1 MDKPQILRS
10 AVRLPFRFAVG
21 AAASRFYRALRDE
34 KTLYGTRCD
43 GCGKVSVPAR
53 SFCSLCRRAPA
64 QWVALPDHGILVGW
78 CDSPTP
84 AGFLTALIQL
94 QGADTLLLHRVPK
107 ATPLRQGLAVK
118 ARWAES
124 RSGAITDI
132 EFFQPVGGEVDP

>member
-1 MDKPQILRS
+1 MNKEQILRS

-53 SFCSLCRRAPA
+53 SFCGHCRRKPA
-64 QWVALPDHGILVGW
+64 QWVALPDYGTLVGW
-78 CDSPTP
+78 CDTPTP

-94 QGADTLLLHRVPK
+94 QGADNLLMHRVPK
-107 ATPLRQGLAVK
+107 GIPLRQGMAVR
-118 ARWAES
+118 ARWRES
-124 RSGAITDI
+124 RNGAITDI
-132 EFFQPVGGEVDP
+132 KCFEPDLGEKT

>member
-1 MDKPQILRS
+1 MDKLQILRS

-34 KTLYGTRCD
+34 KTLYGTRCG

-53 SFCSLCRRAPA
+53 SFCSHCRQAPA
-64 QWVALPDHGILVGW
+64 QWIALPDHGILVGW
-78 CDSPTP
+78 CDSPTQ
-84 AGFLTALIQL
+84 AGFLTALIRL
-94 QGADTLLLHRVPK
+94 PGADNLLLHRVPK

-124 RSGAITDI
+124 RTGAITDI
-132 EFFQPVGGEVDP
+132 ECFQPVGGEVDP